1 MHQEGWAHVER
12 ASSAYNH
19 YTSMTWESE
28 LEEIRR
34 RRELAHDMGGAER
47 VARHVAEGRTP
58 VRDRIDQL
66 LDDGS
71 FREIGSLAGKV
82 DYDETGQIRGYIPSN
97 FITGRGTI
105 DGRPVVIGC
114 DDFTVRGGAA
124 DGAVGNKMGWSER
137 TARELRL
144 PLVRLVDGTG
154 GGGSVRTNA
163 ALKRSYV
170 PANPDWDVSVGLLSQ
185 VPVVAAA
192 LGPVAGLG
200 AARVAASHF
209 SVMVRGSSQLF
220 VAGPPVVN
228 RAFGGEVE
236 KEELGGS
243 HIHAHGSGAVDNEVA
258 SEQEAFNHIRRF
270 LSYLPSSVW
279 ETPPVIA
286 TSDDPVRREPEL
298 ISVVPRDRRR
308 VYAMRR
314 IIELVIDTGSF
325 FEIARHF
332 GPSLITGLARLDGIP
347 IGVMANDPAFY
358 AGAIDAAAAEK
369 MTRFVDLCDTFRLPL
384 VNFVDNP
391 GFLVGT
397 GAEKQGT
404 IRKGVRALAAVYQA
418 TNPWCSIIVRK
429 AFGVAGAGHS
439 NHSRSSPRYAWPS
452 GEWGSLPI
460 EGGVEAAYKRQ
471 LQAADDPDKLREE
484 LEAKLATLRDPIL
497 TAEAF
502 GVEEIIDPRDT
513 RPLLIE
519 FARRAHEIVKAEGG
533 GPKSRGMRP

>member
-1 MHQEGWAHVER
+1 M
-12 ASSAYNH
+12 
-19 YTSMTWESE
+19 
-28 LEEIRR
+28 
-34 RRELAHDMGGAER
+34 
-47 VARHVAEGRTP
+47 
-58 VRDRIDQL
+58 
-66 LDDGS
+66 
-71 FREIGSLAGKV
+71 
-82 DYDETGQIRGYIPSN
+82 
-97 FITGRGTI
+97 
-105 DGRPVVIGC
+105 
-114 DDFTVRGGAA
+114 
-124 DGAVGNKMGWSER
+124 
-137 TARELRL
+137 
-144 PLVRLVDGTG
+144 
-154 GGGSVRTNA
+154 
-163 ALKRSYV
+163 
-170 PANPDWDVSVGLLSQ
+170 
-185 VPVVAAA
+185 
-192 LGPVAGLG
+192 
-200 AARVAASHF
+200 
-209 SVMVRGSSQLF
+209 
-220 VAGPPVVN
+220 N

-325 FEIARHF
+325 FEIARYF

-347 IGVMANDPAFY
+347 VGVMANDPAFY

-484 LEAKLATLRDPIL
+484 LEAKLASLRDPIL

>member
-1 MHQEGWAHVER
+1 
-12 ASSAYNH
+12 
-19 YTSMTWESE
+19 MTWEPE

-34 RRELAHDMGGAER
+34 RRELAEEMGGAER
-47 VARHVAEGRTP
+47 VARHVAAGRTP
-58 VRDRIDQL
+58 VRDRIGQL

-71 FREIGSLAGKV
+71 FREVGSLASKV
-82 DYDETGQIRGYIPSN
+82 EYDEKGQIKGYTPSN
-97 FITGRGTI
+97 FITGHGKI
-105 DGRPVVIGC
+105 NGRPVIIGC

-137 TARELRL
+137 SARELRL
-144 PLVRLVDGTG
+144 PVVRLVDGTG
-154 GGGSVRTNA
+154 GGGSVKTTA
-163 ALKRSYV
+163 AMRRSYV
-170 PANPDWDVSVGLLSQ
+170 PANPDWDVAVALLSQ

-200 AARVAASHF
+200 AARVSASHF

-220 VAGPPVVN
+220 VAGPPIVA
-228 RAFGGEVE
+228 RAFGREVE

-243 HIHAHGSGAVDNEVA
+243 QIHARGSGAVDNEVD
-258 SEQEAFNHIRRF
+258 SEQEAFDHIRRF

-279 ETPPVIA
+279 EAPPLTEPA
-286 TSDDPVRREPEL
+286 DDPERREQEL
-298 ISVVPRDRRR
+298 ISIVPRDRRR
-308 VYAMRR
+308 VYDARR
-314 IIELVIDTGSF
+314 IVELVMDVDSF
-325 FEIARHF
+325 FEIGRHF

-347 IGVMANDPAFY
+347 VGVMANDPAFM
-358 AGAIDAAAAEK
+358 AGSIDAAASEK
-369 MTRFVDLCDTFRLPL
+369 MMRFVDLCDTFRLPV

-391 GFLVGT
+391 GFLVGFD
-397 GAEKQGT
+397 AEMQGT
-404 IRKGVRALAAVYQA
+404 IRKGVRALAAIFQA

-429 AFGVAGAGHS
+429 TFGVAGAGHS
-439 NHSRSSPRYAWPS
+439 NHTRSSPRYAWPS

-471 LQAADDPDKLREE
+471 IQASDDPDKLREE
-484 LEAKLATLRDPIL
+484 LEAGLASLRDPIL

-502 GVEEIIDPRDT
+502 GIEEIIDPRDT

-519 FARRAHEIVKAEGG
+519 FAHRANEIVAAEAR

>member
-1 MHQEGWAHVER
+1 VQSHP
-12 ASSAYNH
+12 SYNR
-19 YTSMTWESE
+19 YAMTWEAE

-34 RRELAHDMGGAER
+34 RRERSREMGGPER

-58 VRDRIDQL
+58 VRDRIGQL

-71 FREIGSLAGKV
+71 FREIGSLASRV
-82 DYDETGQIRGYIPSN
+82 DYDEAGRIKAFTPSN

-105 DGRPVVIGC
+105 GGRPVIIGC

-170 PANPDWDVSVGLLSQ
+170 PANPDWDVSVGLLSL

-243 HIHAHGSGAVDNEVA
+243 HIHAHGSGAVDNEVQ
-258 SEQEAFNHIRRF
+258 SEQEAFDHIRRF

-279 ETPPVIA
+279 ETAPVA
-286 TSDDPVRREPEL
+286 QSSDDPERREEEL
-298 ISVVPRDRRR
+298 ISLVPRDRRR
-308 VYAMRR
+308 VYKMRR
-314 IIELVIDTGSF
+314 IIELVMDARSF
-325 FEIARHF
+325 FEIARYF
-332 GPSLITGLARLDGIP
+332 GPSLITGLARLDGVP
-347 IGVMANDPAFY
+347 VGVMANDPAFY

-391 GFLVGT
+391 GFLVGV

-439 NHSRSSPRYAWPS
+439 NHTRSSPRYAWPS

-471 LQAADDPDKLREE
+471 LQAAADPEKLREE
-484 LEAKLATLRDPIL
+484 LEANLASLRDPIL

-502 GVEEIIDPRDT
+502 GIEEIIDPRDT

-519 FARRAHEIVKAEGG
+519 FARRAHDIVEAEAR
-533 GPKSRGMRP
+533 GPKTRGMRP